1 MPSRIPNTLAIAVTL
16 FLTWRLCVLG
26 YCFTLHPLRR
36 FPGPFIAK
44 LSGLYGAFLAL
55 AKSSHLIIA
64 RDHRKYGRAL
74 REFQYIILEQ
84 IEIFIGLMYES
95 AKNVQVVNM
104 TERLQRMVM
113 DIIGH
118 LAFGYAFNL

>member
-1 MPSRIPNTLAIAVTL
+1 
-16 FLTWRLCVLG
+16 
-26 YCFTLHPLRR
+26 
-36 FPGPFIAK
+36 
-44 LSGLYGAFLAL
+44 
-55 AKSSHLIIA
+55 
-64 RDHRKYGRAL
+64 
-74 REFQYIILEQ
+74 
-84 IEIFIGLMYES
+84 MYES